1 MSARPVWQGH
11 LRLSLVS
18 CPVKLFNA
26 TTNAERVSFHMLNR
40 ATHNRQRQQ
49 MVDPE
54 TDEVVERDDQI
65 SGYEIE
71 KGRYVTVEPDE
82 IAALRLES
90 TQTIDIERFVD
101 RADIDIVF
109 WDGPYY
115 LVPDGDIAEE
125 AFAVIREA
133 MRARDVVGLGR
144 VVLSSRERQVALEP
158 RGNGILLSR
167 LRAAAEVRDSDEFF
181 DDVPDAAV
189 DDEMLAIAEQI
200 IDKKHGKFEPATFV
214 DHYQQALHDLVEAKR
229 KGETPVAPKVSEP
242 GKVVN
247 LFDALK
253 KSLDQTASS
262 GSGSGSGGGRAKPA
276 TRPKSAGRRAPKQKA
291 AKGRKAS

>member
-26 TTNAERVSFHMLNR
+26 TTNAERVSFHLLNR
-40 ATHNRQRQQ
+40 ATHNRLRQQ

-65 SGYEIE
+65 SGYEID
-71 KGRYVTVEPDE
+71 KGRYVTFEPEE
-82 IAALRLES
+82 IAGLRLES
-90 TQTIDIERFVD
+90 THTVDIERFVD
-101 RADIDIVF
+101 RNDIDIVY

-115 LVPDGDIAEE
+115 MVPDGDIAEE

-144 VVLSSRERQVALEP
+144 VVLSNRERQVALEP
-158 RGNGILLSR
+158 RGNGILVSR

-181 DDVPDAAV
+181 DDIPDVPV
-189 DDEMLAIAEQI
+189 DDEMLAIAGQI
-200 IDKKHGKFEPATFV
+200 IDKKHGAFEPATFV
-214 DHYQQALHDLVEAKR
+214 DRYQKALRALVEARR
-229 KGETPVAPKVSEP
+229 KGEKPPAPTVSEP

-247 LFDALK
+247 LFDALR
-253 KSLDQTASS
+253 KSLDQTAPA
-262 GSGSGSGGGRAKPA
+262 GSGGGRGKSAA
-276 TRPKSAGRRAPKQKA
+276 ARPKSAARRAPKQKA
-291 AKGRKAS
+291 AKRRKAS

>member
-26 TTNAERVSFHMLNR
+26 TTNADRVSFHMLNR
-40 ATHNRQRQQ
+40 ATHNRLRQQ

-54 TDEVVERDDQI
+54 TDEVVERDDQT

-71 KGRYVTVEPDE
+71 KGRYVTVEPEE
-82 IAALRLES
+82 IAALRVES
-90 TQTIDIERFVD
+90 THTIDIERFVD
-101 RADIDIVF
+101 RAGIDIVY

-144 VVLSSRERQVALEP
+144 VVLSSRERPVALEP
-158 RGNGILLSR
+158 RGNGILVSR
-167 LRAAAEVRDSDEFF
+167 LRAAAEVRDSSEFF
-181 DDVPDAAV
+181 DDIPDVAI
-189 DDEMLAIAEQI
+189 DDEMLSIAEQI
-200 IDKKHGKFEPATFV
+200 IDKKHGPFEPEAFV
-214 DHYQQALHDLVEAKR
+214 DRYQAALQDLVEAKR
-229 KGETPVAPKVSEP
+229 KGEKPVAPKAGEP

-253 KSLDQTASS
+253 KSLDQTAPS
-262 GSGSGSGGGRAKPA
+262 GSTGGRADRAAP
-276 TRPKSAGRRAPKQKA
+276 RRSAGRKAPRQKA

>member
-26 TTNAERVSFHMLNR
+26 TTNAERVGFHLLNR
-40 ATHNRQRQQ
+40 ATHNRLRQQ

-54 TDEVVERDDQI
+54 TDEAVERDDQI

-71 KGRYVTVEPDE
+71 KGRYVTVEPEE

-90 TQTIDIERFVD
+90 THTIDIERFVD
-101 RADIDIVF
+101 RADIDIVY

-144 VVLSSRERQVALEP
+144 IVLSNRERQVALEP

-167 LRAAAEVRDSDEFF
+167 LRAAAEVRDSDAFF
-181 DDVPDAAV
+181 DDIPDVAV
-189 DDEMLAIAEQI
+189 DDEMLAIAGQI
-200 IDKKHGKFEPATFV
+200 IDKKHGKFEPTTFV
-214 DHYQQALHDLVEAKR
+214 DRYQEALQELVEAKR
-229 KGETPVAPKVSEP
+229 KGEKPVAPKVSEP

-253 KSLDQTASS
+253 KSLDDTAPS
-262 GSGSGSGGGRAKPA
+262 GAGGARSARSKPA
-276 TRPKSAGRRAPKQKA
+276 ARRAPKQKP
-291 AKGRKAS
+291 AKGRQAS